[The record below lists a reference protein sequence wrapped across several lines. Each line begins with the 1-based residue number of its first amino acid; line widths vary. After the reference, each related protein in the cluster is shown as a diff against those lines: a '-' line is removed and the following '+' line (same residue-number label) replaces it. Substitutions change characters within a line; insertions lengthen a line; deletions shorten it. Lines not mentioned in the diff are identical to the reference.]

1 MAEVLIG
8 GSFIKKWNY
17 ECLIKKA
24 ECLIINEGLR
34 MNSLEF
40 LLIKYISPNHP
51 ITQSPPQQLQIF
63 QKQHSCVEH
72 QAIHLLSL
80 VQPNA
85 RSAYRLSKV

>member
-1 MAEVLIG
+1 LRRLDA
-8 GSFIKKWNY
+8 Y
-17 ECLIKKA
+17 
-24 ECLIINEGLR
+24 IINEELR
-34 MNSLEF
+34 MNSLVSF
-40 LLIKYISPNHP
+40 NKNTFHPITQSPNHP

-63 QKQHSCVEH
+63 QKQHSCAEH

>member
-34 MNSLEF
+34 MNSLVSF
-40 LLIKYISPNHP
+40 NKNTFHP
-51 ITQSPPQQLQIF
+51 ITQSPPQQFQVF